1 MLEGK
6 LRVYKTTFKGIEIN
20 INQFGPVS
28 LIGEYA
34 NFEKVPYPATA
45 EFIVEGTAL
54 VINYK
59 RFEENFLKDAE
70 VLFSLVKSLTNK
82 IRMLNRFIEST
93 VVLSAEARIAKLL
106 LESKEIFEILKHYQI
121 ASFLNITPETL
132 SRVLSRLKKNKI
144 IAVSGRKIEI
154 LNPEKLNKISKD
166 EMLI

>member
-1 MLEGK
+1 M
-6 LRVYKTTFKGIEIN
+6 YKTTFKGIEIN
-20 INQFGPVS
+20 INQFNPVS

-34 NFEKVPYPATA
+34 NFERMPYPATA

-59 RFEENFLKDAE
+59 KFEENFLQDAE
-70 VLFSLVKSLTNK
+70 VLLSLLKSLTNK
-82 IRMLNRFIEST
+82 VRMLNKFIEST
-93 VVLSAEARIAKLL
+93 VVLSAEARIAKLI

-144 IAVSGRKIEI
+144 IAISGRKIEI
-154 LNPEKLNKISKD
+154 LNLEKLSKISKD
-166 EMLI
+166 EILI